1 MDRDSAAPSYTF
13 RDHDLAA
20 KRLAL
25 VAETF
30 SPLTIAL
37 LNEAV
42 TDQPSVAVDLGCGLR
57 HSTRT
62 ISTVAT
68 PRRIIGL
75 DQSET
80 FLSRARKT
88 TTGNVDFIVHDVTRL
103 PIPGAPAD
111 LLFCRFLLV
120 HLPEPEDLIQRW
132 LTQLKPGGLLL
143 VQETEGITSVNPTIT
158 RYLEVVEGLLASR
171 GASLNVGPRLAG
183 VGASADSASVINRTT
198 MMSVPIS
205 RAASMFDMNLQ
216 AWHDDPYILNR
227 YSPTDVAELEHEF
240 IHLTE
245 QDSVDLVQWTFR
257 EMTLRRP
264 TDTANATTPPA

>member
-1 MDRDSAAPSYTF
+1 MDRDSGAPSYAF

-20 KRLAL
+20 KRLSL

-30 SPLTIAL
+30 APLTITF

-42 TDQPSVAVDLGCGLR
+42 TGQPSVATDLGCGLG
-57 HSTRT
+57 HSTRI
-62 ISTVAT
+62 ISSVAT
-68 PRRIIGL
+68 PQRTIGL

-80 FLSRARKT
+80 FLARARET
-88 TTGNVDFIVHDVTRL
+88 TTDKVEFIVHDVTQL
-103 PIPGAPAD
+103 PLPEEPAD

-120 HLPEPEDLIQRW
+120 HLPEPEHLLQRW

-143 VQETEGITSVNPTIT
+143 LQETEAITSVNPTIT

-171 GASLNVGPRLAG
+171 GASLYVGPRLANTR
-183 VGASADSASVINRTT
+183 ASADTTLVINRTT

-205 RAASMFDMNLQ
+205 RAASMFVMNLL
-216 AWHDDPYILNR
+216 AWHVDPYIQDR
-227 YSPTDVAELEHEF
+227 YSPTDVAELEREL

-245 QDSVDLVQWTFR
+245 QESVDLVHWTFR
-257 EMTLRRP
+257 EMALRRP
-264 TDTANATTPPA
+264 N